1 MSNSEMSNFFVEQG
15 RTRVCGE
22 TYSTYVATG
31 KPRRTPLSGK
41 RAIFGW
47 TLNKRVNVWLI
58 TFIIITAT
66 AAILGSSPCVKAGE
80 KDFPFYPGEKLT
92 FVLKWTI
99 IPAGE
104 SVLEVLP
111 METID
116 GVKVYHFLLT
126 AKTNA
131 FIDTLYKV
139 RDKVDAYV
147 NTEMTHSLL
156 YKKKQH
162 EGNTQRDVVVNFDW
176 QNNKAQYT
184 NFKDKR
190 PPIDILPGS
199 FDPLSAF
206 YFVRLFDF
214 QEKSKIERPVT
225 DGKKCVIGKLSV
237 IKRETLKLKSGTY
250 DTYLIEPELKHI
262 GGVFEKSK
270 NAKIQMW
277 VTADKRRIPVKIKSK
292 VVVGSFVGELVSA
305 EFKGAQLK

>member
-1 MSNSEMSNFFVEQG
+1 MIAAVTLFGSGSN
-15 RTRVCGE
+15 
-22 TYSTYVATG
+22 
-31 KPRRTPLSGK
+31 
-41 RAIFGW
+41 
-47 TLNKRVNVWLI
+47 VN
-58 TFIIITAT
+58 
-66 AAILGSSPCVKAGE
+66 AGE
-80 KDFPFYPGEKLT
+80 NDFPFYPGEKLT
-92 FVLKWTI
+92 FLLKWTI

-116 GVKVYHFLLT
+116 GVKAYHFLLT
-126 AKTNA
+126 AKSNA
-131 FIDTLYKV
+131 FIDALYKV
-139 RDKVDAYV
+139 RDRIDAYA
-147 NTEMTHSLL
+147 NTEMTHSML

-162 EGNTQRDVVVNFDW
+162 EGKSHRDIVVNFDW
-176 QNNKAQYT
+176 QNNKAQHT
-184 NFKDKR
+184 NFEEKR
-190 PPIDILPGS
+190 PPIDILSGS

-225 DGKKCVIGKLSV
+225 DGKECIIGKLSV

-270 NAKIQMW
+270 NAKIQLW

-305 EFKGAQLK
+305 TGLK

>member
-1 MSNSEMSNFFVEQG
+1 VYSNIFHICKKGWLFITVFMIAAVTLFGSGSN
-15 RTRVCGE
+15 
-22 TYSTYVATG
+22 
-31 KPRRTPLSGK
+31 
-41 RAIFGW
+41 
-47 TLNKRVNVWLI
+47 VN
-58 TFIIITAT
+58 
-66 AAILGSSPCVKAGE
+66 AGE
-80 KDFPFYPGEKLT
+80 NDFPFYPGEKLT
-92 FVLKWTI
+92 FLLKWTI

-116 GVKVYHFLLT
+116 GVKAYHFLLT
-126 AKTNA
+126 AKSNA
-131 FIDTLYKV
+131 FIDALYMV
-139 RDKVDAYV
+139 RDRIDAFA
-147 NTEMTHSLL
+147 NTEMTHTLL

-162 EGNTQRDVVVNFDW
+162 EGKTQRDIVVNFDW
-176 QNNKAQYT
+176 QNNKAQHT

-190 PPIDILPGS
+190 PPIDILSGS

-237 IKRETLKLKSGTY
+237 IKRETLELKSGTY

-270 NAKIQMW
+270 NAKIQLW

-305 EFKGAQLK
+305 TGLK

>member
-1 MSNSEMSNFFVEQG
+1 MIAAVTLFGSGSN
-15 RTRVCGE
+15 
-22 TYSTYVATG
+22 
-31 KPRRTPLSGK
+31 
-41 RAIFGW
+41 
-47 TLNKRVNVWLI
+47 VN
-58 TFIIITAT
+58 
-66 AAILGSSPCVKAGE
+66 AGE
-80 KDFPFYPGEKLT
+80 NDFPFYPGEKLT
-92 FVLKWTI
+92 FLLKWTI

-116 GVKVYHFLLT
+116 GVKAYHFLLT
-126 AKTNA
+126 AKSNA
-131 FIDTLYKV
+131 FIDTFYKV
-139 RDKVDAYV
+139 RDRIDAFA
-147 NTEMTHSLL
+147 NTEMTHTLL

-162 EGNTQRDVVVNFDW
+162 EGKTQRDIVVNFDW
-176 QNNKAQYT
+176 QNNKAQHT

-190 PPIDILPGS
+190 PPIDILSGS

-237 IKRETLKLKSGTY
+237 IKRETLELKSGTY

-270 NAKIQMW
+270 NAKIQLW

-305 EFKGAQLK
+305 TGLK

>member
-1 MSNSEMSNFFVEQG
+1 LSEVHFKKKV
-15 RTRVCGE
+15 
-22 TYSTYVATG
+22 YSY
-31 KPRRTPLSGK
+31 
-41 RAIFGW
+41 I
-47 TLNKRVNVWLI
+47 LNIRVNVRLSI
-58 TFIIITAT
+58 TFIVILAI
-66 AAILGSSPCVKAGE
+66 AILGLGTGSKAGE

-92 FVLKWTI
+92 FLLKWTI

-104 SVLEVLP
+104 CVLEVLP

-116 GVKVYHFLLT
+116 GVKAYHFLLT
-126 AKTNA
+126 AESNA

-139 RDKVDAYV
+139 RDRIDAYA
-147 NTEMTHSLL
+147 NTEMTHSMR
-156 YKKKQH
+156 YKKKQR
-162 EGNTQRDVVVNFDW
+162 EGNTHRDIVVNFDW

-190 PPIDILPGS
+190 PPVDILSGS

-214 QEKSKIERPVT
+214 REKSKIERPIT

-270 NAKIQMW
+270 NAKIQLW

-305 EFKGAQLK
+305 TGLK

>member
-1 MSNSEMSNFFVEQG
+1 LSEIHLKKTVYSYILNI
-15 RTRVCGE
+15 RVK
-22 TYSTYVATG
+22 V
-31 KPRRTPLSGK
+31 RL
-41 RAIFGW
+41 F
-47 TLNKRVNVWLI
+47 I
-58 TFIIITAT
+58 TFNII
-66 AAILGSSPCVKAGE
+66 AAVTILGSSPCVKAGE
-80 KDFPFYPGEKLT
+80 KNFPFCPGEKLT
-92 FVLKWTI
+92 FLLKWTI

-116 GVKVYHFLLT
+116 GVKAYHFLLT
-126 AKTNA
+126 VKSNA

-139 RDKVDAYV
+139 RDKIDAYA
-147 NTEMTHSLL
+147 NTEMTHSML

-162 EGNTQRDVVVNFDW
+162 EGNTERDIVVNFDW

-184 NFKDKR
+184 NLKDKR
-190 PPIDILPGS
+190 PPIDILSGS

-206 YFVRLFDF
+206 YFVRRFDF

-225 DGKKCVIGKLSV
+225 DGKKCIIGKLSV
-237 IKRETLKLKSGTY
+237 IRRETLKLKSGTY

-270 NAKIQMW
+270 NAKIQLW

-292 VVVGSFVGELVSA
+292 VAVGSFVGELISA
-305 EFKGAQLK
+305 TGLK